1 VDISTE
7 KGTIMTNSNIPELPA
22 HCGSWIIVHKGTKEA
37 VVELFNRAS
46 VERIN
51 FNDYEALPASEYLA
65 RYNSIIAAE
74 KN

>member
-1 VDISTE
+1 
-7 KGTIMTNSNIPELPA
+7 MANPNIPELPA

-51 FNDYEALPASEYLA
+51 FDAYEALPASEYLA
-65 RYNSIIAAE
+65 RYNAVIAAE
-74 KN
+74 IAAEGN